1 VHGRE
6 DAICDDIHRVL
17 GQQLSMVEHPVE
29 VVEIIM
35 EHYKVEGTLKVKSR
49 HDSQKSSEG
58 MSYLL
63 RIN

>member
-1 VHGRE
+1 
-6 DAICDDIHRVL
+6 
-17 GQQLSMVEHPVE
+17 MVEHPVE